1 MKNITIMDWLINKP
15 IEIINI
21 PDDVEVKIGQM
32 VKYIDEWKTMVWSY
46 IWYYIP
52 TAKQWKYA
60 WILEDEAKEKFDN
73 FQKKAANY
81 FLIFKKEFKKFFPQ
95 TKPVTA
101 RVNLAG
107 DMMYFYFY
115 CEDRLNFVEFLKSF
129 RNKVP
134 INFFLYQVGAR
145 DMVRLHPNSGERLT
159 ECGCGPMW
167 CCGSGV
173 LPTVEMDNL
182 VLQWL
187 EGRDIEKL
195 KWKCGKLKCSIVY
208 ERYIYTEEAAKF
220 PAKWDTI
227 TLWNNTWR
235 CIGYNI
241 FSWEVVGRNETG
253 NIFRGNYLNIT
264 NVIKNNKFS
273 VAEQLWIDEK
283 ELRKLSE

>member
-1 MKNITIMDWLINKP
+1 MQNITIMDWLINKP
-15 IEIINI
+15 IEITDI
-21 PDDVEVKIGQM
+21 PDNVEPEVWQM
-32 VKYIDEWKTMVWSY
+32 IKYIDEGKVMIWSY

-52 TAKQWKYA
+52 TNKQWKFA
-60 WILEDEAKEKFDN
+60 GVLEWEAKNRFERH
-73 FQKKAANY
+73 QKKASDY
-81 FLIFKKEFKKFFPQ
+81 FLIFKKEFKAFFPQ

-101 RVNLAG
+101 RVNLWW

-129 RNKVP
+129 RGKIP

-145 DMVRLHPNSGERLT
+145 DMVRLHPESKQWLS

-167 CCGSGV
+167 CCGTWV

-187 EGRDIEKL
+187 EWRDIEKL

-208 ERYIYTEEAAKF
+208 ERYIYTEEAKKF
-220 PAKWDTI
+220 PAKGDTI
-227 TLWNNTWR
+227 TLWASTGR
-235 CIGYNI
+235 CIWYNI
-241 FSWEVVGRNETG
+241 FSGEVVGRNESW

-264 NVIKNNKFS
+264 NIIKNHKYS

-283 ELRKLSE
+283 ELKKLVE